1 MDCYKKKEVEPV
13 LTLLLWTIHP
23 LRRCSSLTRSRR
35 PGEPWVKEL
44 RPTHQPKQLDSL
56 PDPAVNARRLFAY
69 GNEEDGPKGIKGFL
83 LQEHAD
89 TDTSVASLA
98 DAHASN
104 HMNGPNNMALYWVWT
119 SLWKWA
125 CRSDLL
131 EMRLDVSSERLM
143 GDAAPVLADRCAVTS
158 HQLRE
163 TRPVTSN

>member
-1 MDCYKKKEVEPV
+1 M
-13 LTLLLWTIHP
+13 
-23 LRRCSSLTRSRR
+23 
-35 PGEPWVKEL
+35 KEL
-44 RPTHQPKQLDSL
+44 GPTHQPKQPNSL

-69 GNEEDGPKGIKGFL
+69 GNEEDDPKGIKGFL

-119 SLWKWA
+119 SLLQI
-125 CRSDLL
+125 RPS

-143 GDAAPVLADRCAVTS
+143 GDAVPS
-158 HQLRE
+158 
-163 TRPVTSN
+163 